1 MKKIFLLLTISIFS
15 INLFAEDCNNYLKSA
30 DEIRKNIEN
39 NKYYDGASASNTVT
53 NRAIMYL
60 TRYQICKDLEREQ
73 SKSKYYP
80 EEFIEM
86 IKFMEKKEVK

>member
-1 MKKIFLLLTISIFS
+1 MKKIFLLLIISIFS
-15 INLFAEDCNNYLKSA
+15 INLFAADCNNYLKSA
-30 DEIRKNIEN
+30 DEIRINIEN
-39 NKYYDGASASNTVT
+39 NKYYGASASNTVT
-53 NRAIMYL
+53 NQAIMYL